1 MKKNIVIKLFK
12 KDGKFRATPESRAI
26 IDGYTDRDELDME
39 IITAER
45 ARSLA
50 QNRDYWGHWL
60 PCFCSN
66 VPNMDAFVDAK
77 DSGAMSYE
85 RAHELLKMKW
95 VIARQRHDLIK
106 TTTIYKDGKFH
117 EVGIVSISFSDC
129 RQEDAN
135 DFFNFVH
142 EIFFKIIG
150 KDLDSFTAEQ
160 GMHP

>member
-1 MKKNIVIKLFK
+1 MKNLPVITLKKTNGKLK
-12 KDGKFRATPESRAI
+12 ATPESIAI
-26 IDGYTDRDELDME
+26 INSYADREAIYFQMISEDK
-39 IITAER
+39 

-66 VPNMDAFVDAK
+66 VPNMDAFVDTK
-77 DSGAMSYE
+77 DSGSMSYE

-95 VIARQRHDLIK
+95 VIAKQRHDLIK
-106 TTTIYKDGKFH
+106 TTSIYKDGKFI

-129 RQEDAN
+129 KQEDAN

-142 EIFFKIIG
+142 EVFFKIIG

-160 GMHP
+160 GMHA